1 MYVSQADEIICVY
14 GLLPE
19 FYTVINLVAHV
30 NKSVPGNFF
39 CFLTRSFIVALPY
52 QNFNTSQPKYDTSF
66 LNSNPEYPSF
76 LFLFFC
82 SIWVYKTIENFESVV
97 AEYALCNQ
105 KIFTV
110 HDRYRDFQTP
120 VEEGVNVVKVY
131 IAVAHN
137 A

>member
-1 MYVSQADEIICVY
+1 MYVSRADEIICVY

-39 CFLTRSFIVALPY
+39 LLPDTLFYCSIALSKLQY
-52 QNFNTSQPKYDTSF
+52 VNTSF
-66 LNSNPEYPSF
+66 LFVIFRNISLRFFNSIRIYQTIQNLE
-76 LFLFFC
+76 
-82 SIWVYKTIENFESVV
+82 SIVTKN
-97 AEYALCNQ
+97 ALCN
-105 KIFTV
+105 KEILTV
-110 HDRYRDFQTP
+110 HDRYRDFQAP

>member
-1 MYVSQADEIICVY
+1 MYVSRADEIICVY

-39 CFLTRSFIVALPY
+39 LLPDTLFNCSIAISKLQYFTAKMRYFI
-52 QNFNTSQPKYDTSF
+52 
-66 LNSNPEYPSF
+66 PEYPSF

-82 SIWVYKTIENFESVV
+82 SIRVYKTIENFESVV
-97 AEYALCNQ
+97 AEHTLCNQ

-110 HDRYRDFQTP
+110 HDRYRDFQSP
-120 VEEGVNVVKVY
+120 VEEGINVMKVY